1 MKRQK
6 KGEAE
11 VGEIKDMT
19 GGRKE
24 GKAGKAGKAEGL
36 GDVTGDAL
44 RCKPVLAF
52 KREIRRIIQSAE
64 QGR

>member
-6 KGEAE
+6 KGEAT

-24 GKAGKAGKAEGL
+24 GKAGKAGGL